1 VRRGF
6 NKTDRHFTKK
16 IIHNKLIINLF
27 LIFLLFEFIFL
38 PFSVMSSTTT
48 TGLDM
53 SGKIN
58 DSGVGSIIVGD
69 STANSSGDSTVVDDK
84 TYDPNEDTKLVENTT
99 YESGDSP
106 TVDDKSY
113 DLNEDTIEAD
123 DKLYYSEDSPTVND
137 LTYDS
142 SGNLLLV
149 NNIPSDSTDNSIV
162 EDDKI
167 YYAPNER
174 EVKTEEII
182 SIAENKIG
190 DLSSGLEKEVKI
202 EYFDE
207 VESVKLT
214 TVKNL
219 REVKVTI
226 IKLKDKPEEIVD
238 TPKENTSIYTYLD
251 IKLIS
256 EDNYIEEKDIQT
268 LEFKFKVEKKWINSN
283 KIDKSTVKL
292 IRYHDGE
299 WQNLSTT
306 LDTENETC
314 IYYIAES
321 PGCSTFAVVGKKVV
335 EKDESYGSEL
345 TIPWSIIFAFIILLT
360 LILVIIIIKARYI
373 YLKDD

>member
-1 VRRGF
+1 M
-6 NKTDRHFTKK
+6 
-16 IIHNKLIINLF
+16 INLF
-27 LIFLLFEFIFL
+27 LIFLLLEFLFL
-38 PFSVMSSTTT
+38 PFTVMSSTTT
-48 TGLDM
+48 TGLNM
-53 SGKIN
+53 SSKTNGSG
-58 DSGVGSIIVGD
+58 DSSIIVGNTTTD
-69 STANSSGDSTVVDDK
+69 SGGDSTIIDDE
-84 TYDPNEDTKLVENTT
+84 TYDPNEDTKLVEDTT
-99 YESGDSP
+99 YESEDSP
-106 TVDDKSY
+106 AVNDKSY
-113 DLNEDTIEAD
+113 DLNEDTIVVD
-123 DKLYYSEDSPTVND
+123 DKLYYSGDSSTVND

-149 NNIPSDSTDNSIV
+149 NNKLSDSLNISLIETDKV
-162 EDDKI
+162 

-174 EVKTEEII
+174 IVPREEII

-190 DLSSGLEKEVKI
+190 DLSSGIEKEVKI
-202 EYFDE
+202 EYFKE
-207 VESVKLT
+207 VDSVKLT
-214 TVKNL
+214 PVRNL
-219 REVKVTI
+219 KEVKVTI

-238 TPKENTSIYTYLD
+238 TSIENISIYIYLD

-268 LEFKFKVEKKWINSN
+268 LEFKFKVEKAWINNN

-306 LDTENETC
+306 LDAENETC

-335 EKDESYGSEL
+335 EKDEAYGSEL

-373 YLKDD
+373 YLKDES

>member
-6 NKTDRHFTKK
+6 NKIERHFTKK
-16 IIHNKLIINLF
+16 IIRNRLIINFF
-27 LIFLLFEFIFL
+27 LIFLLLEFVFL
-38 PFSVMSSTTT
+38 PFTALSSTSLN
-48 TGLDM
+48 GLD
-53 SGKIN
+53 GNNKTN
-58 DSGVGSIIVGD
+58 D
-69 STANSSGDSTVVDDK
+69 SSGDSVSDIDSTVESELESVTDSISTIDSTVDSIVVDDK
-84 TYDPNEDTKLVENTT
+84 TYDPNENTKIVEDTT
-99 YESGDSP
+99 YETDDLE
-106 TVDDKSY
+106 TVYDKNY
-113 DLNEDTIEAD
+113 E
-123 DKLYYSEDSPTVND
+123 
-137 LTYDS
+137 S

-149 NNIPSDSTDNSIV
+149 DNKPSNSTDFSII
-162 EDDKI
+162 ETDKV

-174 EVKTEEII
+174 VVPTEEII
-182 SIAENKIG
+182 SIAENKLG
-190 DLSSGLEKEVKI
+190 DISSGIEKEVKI
-202 EYFDE
+202 EYFKE

-214 TVKNL
+214 PVKNL
-219 REVKVTI
+219 EEVKVTI

-238 TPKENTSIYTYLD
+238 TPIENTSIYTYLD

-256 EDNYIEEKDIQT
+256 DDDYIEEKDIQT
-268 LEFKFKVEKKWINSN
+268 LEFKFKVEKAWINSN

-335 EKDESYGSEL
+335 EKDEAYGSEL